1 MSNTYP
7 KDLHSSLDGFLTHSN
22 DLKRSYSEANLHSS
36 LDGFLTMPDATV
48 NIASFAFT
56 F

>member
-36 LDGFLTMPDATV
+36 LDGFLTAINATTDLMNKV
-48 NIASFAFT
+48 FT